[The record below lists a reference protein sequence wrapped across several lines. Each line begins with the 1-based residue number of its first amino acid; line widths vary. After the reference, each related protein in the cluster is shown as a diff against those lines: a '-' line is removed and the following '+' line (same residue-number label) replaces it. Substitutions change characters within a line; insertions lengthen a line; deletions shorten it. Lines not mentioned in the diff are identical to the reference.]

1 MLAGMEGI
9 AGSILL
15 LCLISLTNA
24 NSSPEITQLVYNVC
38 EDTPKDQP
46 AFTIA
51 ASDPDGDP
59 LTYTLSGIDASNFRV
74 EASTG
79 VVYVARDLDR
89 ETSVLL
95 SLVATVSDG
104 VNQRNGDLSIIL
116 GDDNDN
122 PPIFER
128 PSYDTSVPEN
138 IPVGTTLFQASASDA
153 DTGTAGIVTYAID
166 EVIPNDGF
174 SLFSIVRETGVVTL
188 SKPLNYTSLSTYYR
202 LKINA
207 SDGGGRCHYTDTVYQ
222 SRVVYSFVTV
232 EDVPDLD
239 PEFIGIPYVG
249 SVRENSP
256 VDTFVLKVTAVDQDR
271 GVNDAIVYSIEESS
285 EAGLFKIS
293 SSDGVI
299 SVQSGIDREVIGD
312 TVTLTVK
319 GTESKENIHGVR
331 ASVTTTVQ
339 INILDD
345 NDNGPM
351 FYKCGDSGEDCVTAT
366 EFTGEILEHSLGSI
380 NIGMTVKDLDK
391 ISNTQ
396 LILEGEDKAVF
407 SVEPQFTTIDSIV
420 QIMIRQPENLDF
432 EKKQQMILQ
441 VTAVDQDD
449 PTFSSTA
456 QVTINIKDGND
467 NSPTFEQDTYK
478 LNVPEHSPIGTELD
492 TITADDP
499 DTMDKGNLTYKLFP
513 DSILPYFDVESRT
526 GRVYVKSQELLDRE
540 LRSLYTATLQARDSD
555 GKPGSTVLEITL
567 TDINDQ
573 PPVMNRDSYVAFIR
587 EGQELEVIIEATD
600 GDEPNTP
607 NSQIVYDIV
616 SSTYSKNFTIDRDT
630 GVLTNS
636 IELDREAV
644 DPELGGEINLVVTAT
659 DQGEPQRSTSVTV
672 TINVQDINDN
682 TPKFF
687 APSYKFSV
695 KEGEKGAFVGSVEAQ
710 DLDQT
715 AEFNRISFSIVDGSF
730 GNFII
735 RTSAAT
741 TGFIGNITVDPD
753 IELDYEKGPTKFS
766 MKVDAADLEQKKATV
781 TVDVDVLDVND
792 ERPEFKPIASMTV
805 KENTTVV
812 EAVGIFKAEDK
823 DGDHSLVFELE
834 SVKCRCNNSLDFCDW
849 FVLDPNGEVRVNPK
863 VTVDYEKCH
872 QAIVEAQVVDIY
884 TEKGYNNSATTGLM
898 VINIEDINDNAPEF
912 IFSDSQ
918 VFVVV
923 SESASKGTS
932 VAGVTATDRDSGIN
946 SQIEFKVTD
955 VKFQNTNNQISNKG
969 ALFEAVTTQQND
981 RYVGIIQSTQ
991 TLDLTLKGKYL
1002 VTVSATDPGGLSSS
1016 TVLDIFTVDESY
1028 KVELRFANNQIEV
1041 EKKLTEIRRALMTA
1055 TKAAVEIVALRP
1067 YSEPSRATDKTIVVA
1082 YFVYANG
1089 TALTSVQV
1097 EIMLSDPEHFP
1108 KLIELGLDN
1117 IGTAPEEEKTV
1128 DTVKYVLLGIVAGL
1142 VIVLLVLT
1150 TSLLCTRRNYRR
1162 KLKAA
1167 KAAESASSMNY
1178 DNQKNGLMLPGTNK
1192 YTMEGA
1198 NPVLN
1203 LNIDTAIELEE
1214 SSSDDDKHSHLSFKS
1229 DDSRS
1234 ETLNFG
1240 HQKEDED
1247 SEPPMYVEPLDAALA
1262 QQKKSTDNPLM
1273 GYSNPVFDTTDL

>member
-1 MLAGMEGI
+1 MLAGMERI

-24 NSSPEITQLVYNVC
+24 NSSPEFTELVYEVC
-38 EDTPKDQP
+38 EDTPVDQP
-46 AFTIA
+46 GFTIT
-51 ASDPDGDP
+51 ASDPDGDG
-59 LTYTLSGIDASNFRV
+59 LTYTLIGPNAQNFRV
-74 EASTG
+74 EESTG
-79 VVYVARDLDR
+79 VVSVARPLDR
-89 ETSVLL
+89 EIPPGYLTLE
-95 SLVATVSDG
+95 AGVSDG
-104 VNQRNGDLSIIL
+104 PNYRKGDLTIIL
-116 GDDNDN
+116 LDANDN
-122 PPIFER
+122 APTFQR

-138 IPVGTTLFQASASDA
+138 TPVGTTLFKASATDA
-153 DTGTAGIVTYAID
+153 DTGTAGIVTYAIE

-174 SLFSIVRETGVVTL
+174 SLFSIVRESGDVKL
-188 SKPLNYTSLSTYYR
+188 IKPLNYTSLSTYYR

-207 SDGGGRCHYTDTVYQ
+207 SDGGGKCHESDTKYL
-222 SRVVYSFVTV
+222 SSTVYSFVTV

-239 PEFIGIPYVG
+239 PQFIGVPYVG
-249 SVRENSP
+249 SVREHSP
-256 VDTFVLKVTAVDQDR
+256 VDTSVLKVTAVDPDI
-271 GVNDAIVYSIEESS
+271 GVSDAISYSIEESS

-293 SSDGVI
+293 TSDGVI
-299 SVQSGIDREVIGD
+299 SVLSEIDREVIGD

-319 GTESKENIHGVR
+319 ATESKENIHGVR

-345 NDNGPM
+345 NDNKPE
-351 FYKCGDSGEDCVTAT
+351 FYKCGDSGDDCVTAT
-366 EFTGEILEHSLGSI
+366 EFTGEILEHSLGFI
-380 NIGMTVKDLDK
+380 NIGMTVKDPDK

-396 LILEGEDKAVF
+396 LILDGEDKAVF
-407 SVEPQFTTIDSIV
+407 SVEPQFTTVDSIV

-432 EKKQQMILQ
+432 EKKRQMTLQ
-441 VTAVDQDD
+441 VTAVDQYK
-449 PTFSSTA
+449 PAFSSTA
-456 QVTINIKDGND
+456 QVTINIKDAND
-467 NSPTFEQDTYK
+467 NSPTFKQDTYR
-478 LNVPEHSPIGTELD
+478 LNVSEHSPIGTELAI
-492 TITADDP
+492 ITADDP

-526 GRVYVKSQELLDRE
+526 GKVYVKSQELLDRE
-540 LRSLYTATLQARDSD
+540 LRSLYTATLQARDTD

-567 TDINDQ
+567 TDINDK
-573 PPVMNRDSYVAFIR
+573 PPVMNRDSYVAFVR
-587 EGQELEVIIEATD
+587 EGQELEVKIEATD

-607 NSQIVYDIV
+607 NSQIVYGIV
-616 SSTYSKNFTIDRDT
+616 SSTYSKNFTIDPET
-630 GVLTNS
+630 GVLTNHV
-636 IELDREAV
+636 ELDREAL
-644 DPELGGEINLVVTAT
+644 DPMLEGEIKLVVTAT
-659 DQGEPQRSTSVTV
+659 DQGEPPLSTNVTV

-682 TPKFF
+682 TPTIF

-695 KEGEKGAFVGSVEAQ
+695 KEGEKGAFVGSVEAE

-735 RTSAAT
+735 RTFAAT
-741 TGFIGNITVDPD
+741 RGFMGNITVDPD
-753 IELDYEKGPTKFS
+753 IELDYEKGPKKFN
-766 MKVDAADLEQKKATV
+766 MRVEAADLESNKATV
-781 TVDVDVLDVND
+781 MVDVDVLDVND
-792 ERPEFKPIASMTV
+792 ERPEFTPIASMTV

-812 EAVGIFKAEDK
+812 EAVGSFKAEDK
-823 DGDHSLVFELE
+823 DGSHSLVFELE
-834 SVKCRCNNSLDFCDW
+834 SVKCRCNNSLDFCDL

-863 VTVDYEKCH
+863 FTVDYEKCD
-872 QAIVEAQVVDIY
+872 QAIVEAQVVDIN

-955 VKFQNTNNQISNKG
+955 VKFQNTNNEISDKG

-1041 EKKLTEIRRALMTA
+1041 EKKLSEIKRALMTA

-1067 YSEPSRATDKTIVVA
+1067 YNSETSRATEKTIVVA

-1097 EIMLSDPEHFP
+1097 EIMLSDAEHFP

-1203 LNIDTAIELEE
+1203 LNIDTTIELEE
-1214 SSSDDDKHSHLSFKS
+1214 SSSDDDKHSHLSFNS
-1229 DDSRS
+1229 DDSDLESARYP
-1234 ETLNFG
+1234 
-1240 HQKEDED
+1240 KED
-1247 SEPPMYVEPLDAALA
+1247 PPGYTEPLHEALTLA
-1262 QQKKSTDNPLM
+1262 DQNQSTDNPLM

>member
-24 NSSPEITQLVYNVC
+24 SFPEINEFVYNVC
-38 EDTPKDQP
+38 EDTPVDQP

-51 ASDPDGDP
+51 ASDPDGHP
-59 LTYTLSGIDASNFRV
+59 LTYTLSGNDAPNFRV
-74 EASTG
+74 EKSTG
-79 VVYVARDLDR
+79 VVYVARRLDR

-95 SLVATVSDG
+95 TLEVTVSDG
-104 VNQRNGDLSIIL
+104 PNERNGDLSIIL
-116 GDDNDN
+116 DDANDN

-138 IPVGTTLFQASASDA
+138 TAVGTTLFQALASDA

-207 SDGGGRCHYTDTVYQ
+207 SDGGGKCYFSDTKY
-222 SRVVYSFVTV
+222 SSTIVYSFVTV

-239 PEFIGIPYVG
+239 PQFIGIPYVG
-249 SVRENSP
+249 SVREHSP
-256 VDTFVLKVTAVDQDR
+256 VDTSVLKVTAVDQDR

-285 EAGLFKIS
+285 ADGLFTIS

-299 SVQSGIDREVIGD
+299 SVQSEIDREVIGD

-339 INILDD
+339 INILDV
-345 NDNGPM
+345 NDNKPE

-366 EFTGEILEHSLGSI
+366 EFSGEILEHSLGFI
-380 NIGMTVKDLDK
+380 NIGMTVKDPDK

-467 NSPTFEQDTYK
+467 NSPTFKEDTYR
-478 LNVPEHSPIGTELD
+478 LNVSEHSPIGTELI

-513 DSILPYFDVESRT
+513 DSILPYFDVELHT
-526 GRVYVKSQELLDRE
+526 GKVYVKSQELLDRE
-540 LRSLYTATLQARDSD
+540 LRSLYTATLQARDTD

-567 TDINDQ
+567 TDINDN

-587 EGQELEVIIEATD
+587 EGQELEVRIEATD
-600 GDEPNTP
+600 GDEPKTP
-607 NSQIVYDIV
+607 NSQIVYGIV
-616 SSTYSKNFTIDRDT
+616 SSTYSRNFTIDRDT

-636 IELDREAV
+636 VELDREAV
-644 DPELGGEINLVVTAT
+644 DPELGGEINLEVTAT

-695 KEGEKGAFVGSVEAQ
+695 KEGEKGAFVGLVEAQ

-823 DGDHSLVFELE
+823 DGNHSLVFELE

-1203 LNIDTAIELEE
+1203 LNIDTTIELEE
-1214 SSSDDDKHSHLSFKS
+1214 SSSDDDKHSHLSFSS
-1229 DDSRS
+1229 DDSKSDS
-1234 ETLNFG
+1234 ESAR
-1240 HQKEDED
+1240 HPKED
-1247 SEPPMYVEPLDAALA
+1247 PPAYNEPLDEALA
-1262 QQKKSTDNPLM
+1262 LADQNKSTDNPLM